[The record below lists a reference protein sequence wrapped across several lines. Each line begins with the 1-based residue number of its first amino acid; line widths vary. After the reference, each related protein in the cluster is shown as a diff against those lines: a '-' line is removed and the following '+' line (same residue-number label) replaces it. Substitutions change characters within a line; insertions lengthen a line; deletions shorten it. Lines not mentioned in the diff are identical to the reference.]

1 MYLLYLEEEETKMKV
16 NNKIKE
22 IAIKWLEE
30 QYVAELRFCRE
41 NEDSKEYLP
50 KAIDYLLNL
59 AEGDLND

>member
-1 MYLLYLEEEETKMKV
+1 MKV